1 MNDVYQA
8 PESDVV
14 KQPDLD
20 GSEYGSIEDAI
31 SGNYQF
37 EIGAVLSE
45 AWEKTSGVK
54 RVFILALILAMVAQ
68 IVLMIVL
75 GGILQGV
82 LELGIAGVIIQQ
94 IVLMLVIMPINMGI
108 FMLGIQRSM
117 NTQPNAM
124 SIFNYFDKTIKLFLT
139 MLLVWILV
147 TIGFILLVLPGIYL
161 TVAYMM
167 AMPLVVEKD
176 MGIWEAM
183 ETSRKAIT
191 KKWFTF
197 LIFFI
202 VASIIM
208 GISAIPLGI
217 GLIWTFPLFMIG
229 LGIIYRNMFGVNAE
243 SIQE

>member
-1 MNDVYQA
+1 MSDVYEA
-8 PESDVV
+8 PESDVAV
-14 KQPDLD
+14 QPDLD
-20 GSEYGSIEDAI
+20 SSEYGSVEDAI
-31 SGNYQF
+31 AGNYQF
-37 EIGAVLSE
+37 SIGEVISE

-54 RVFILALILAMVAQ
+54 RVFLLALILAMVAQ

-82 LELGIAGVIIQQ
+82 LELGVAGAIIQQ

-117 NTQPNAM
+117 NAQPNAM
-124 SIFNYFDKTIKLFLT
+124 SIFNHFDKTITLFLT

-147 TIGFILLVLPGIYL
+147 SIGFVLFILPGIYL
-161 TVAYMM
+161 SVAYMM
-167 AMPLVVEKD
+167 AMPLIVEKD

-229 LGIIYRNMFGVNAE
+229 LGIIYRNMFGVNPQTIE
-243 SIQE
+243 E